1 VLQTVLKRPN
11 FQLDR
16 DLDALLQE
24 FNKPTELPE
33 IASVP
38 LHLDNLFQAAVAEVD
53 KTKSKS
59 IKEDRCRL
67 SKVIIPEFLQLTPGV
82 ELNLADRGSLFY
94 EAAIA
99 LLHFQHH
106 QWLT

>member
-24 FNKPTELPE
+24 FNKPTEPELPE

-59 IKEDRCRL
+59 NSKEDRCRL
-67 SKVIIPEFLQLTPGV
+67 SKVLIIPEFY
-82 ELNLADRGSLFY
+82 S
-94 EAAIA
+94 
-99 LLHFQHH
+99 
-106 QWLT
+106 

>member
-1 VLQTVLKRPN
+1 MLQTVLKRPN
-11 FQLDR
+11 FQLER

-24 FNKPTELPE
+24 FNKPIEPELPE

-59 IKEDRCRL
+59 N
-67 SKVIIPEFLQLTPGV
+67 SKKKTGV
-82 ELNLADRGSLFY
+82 G
-94 EAAIA
+94 
-99 LLHFQHH
+99 FQKS
-106 QWLT
+106 

>member
-24 FNKPTELPE
+24 FNKPTEPELPE

-59 IKEDRCRL
+59 N
-67 SKVIIPEFLQLTPGV
+67 SKRRQVSAFKSLDYSRVLQLTPGV
-82 ELNLADRGSLFY
+82 ELNLA
-94 EAAIA
+94 
-99 LLHFQHH
+99 
-106 QWLT
+106 

>member
-24 FNKPTELPE
+24 FNKPTEPLPE

-59 IKEDRCRL
+59 N
-67 SKVIIPEFLQLTPGV
+67 SKRRQVSAFKT
-82 ELNLADRGSLFY
+82 
-94 EAAIA
+94 
-99 LLHFQHH
+99 
-106 QWLT
+106 